1 MNELSKKC
9 RYGLGSRDIL
19 LATVSGLAMLGS
31 MGLAQA
37 SNSESDSPPVWI
49 ELGGAFAELGNGREI
64 YSPPFA
70 SSSDRLPFITTGP
83 DDVERGPTSSWDG
96 NARIQL
102 NLPGSSWSISAG
114 VIYGRATREKTSK
127 QFTSAG
133 TKYNQQH
140 VAYQSIGSNVD
151 QSHLLIDFKVGR
163 DVGLGLF
170 ARDVPSS
177 VNFGIRYAQL
187 NIGRASD
194 LLYQP
199 TNNIKAYHKFSG
211 SFQARGRFIGIG
223 PSLSWEGSE
232 GLTRDDRAGQIAI
245 DWGISG
251 ALLFGRQHLAGQ
263 HQTSDLSVPYAGGPS
278 NYFVYQTGN
287 NLGRRRSVIV
297 PNAGGHLGISWRYP
311 NAKISFGYKADFFF
325 GSIDGGI
332 DARKSETVG
341 FYGPFAAIS
350 IGLGG

>member
-1 MNELSKKC
+1 MFSST
-9 RYGLGSRDIL
+9 GFALGS
-19 LATVSGLAMLGS
+19 
-31 MGLAQA
+31 
-37 SNSESDSPPVWI
+37 NSDSGASPVWI
-49 ELGGAFAELGNGREI
+49 ELGGAFAELSSGREV
-64 YSPPFA
+64 YSPAFA
-70 SSSDRLPFITTGP
+70 SSSDRLPFITIGP
-83 DDVERGPTSSWDG
+83 RDVERTPTSSWDG
-96 NARIQL
+96 NATIQL
-102 NLPGSSWSISAG
+102 NLPDSPWSISAG

-140 VAYQSIGSNVD
+140 VAYQGIGSNVD
-151 QSHLLIDFKVGR
+151 ESHLLVDFKIGR
-163 DVGLGLF
+163 EVGLGLF
-170 ARDVPSS
+170 AHEVHSG

-187 NIGRASD
+187 NFARTAE

-199 TNNIKAYHKFSG
+199 TNNIQAYHKFSG
-211 SFQARGRFIGIG
+211 SFQARSRFTGIG

-232 GLTRDDRAGQIAI
+232 GLTRDDRAGQIAM

-251 ALLFGRQHLAGQ
+251 ALLFGRQHLAG
-263 HQTSDLSVPYAGGPS
+263 HRQTSDLSVPYAGGPS

-287 NLGRRRSVIV
+287 NLGRRRSVVV
-297 PNAGGHLGISWRYP
+297 PNAGGHLGVSWRYP